1 MNIKRILR
9 AIKQL
14 FAAIWDL
21 VLLALWTML
30 IVVLIMIGIGGLQ
43 QILITFLGLLPF
55 LVVLALLFV
64 ISIQKRREDL
74 GVLFSGQFSPQA
86 ISFFPGT

>member
-1 MNIKRILR
+1 MDIKRILR

-21 VLLALWTML
+21 VLLTLWTML

-64 ISIQKRREDL
+64 ISVRMD
-74 GVLFSGQFSPQA
+74 PTHPA
-86 ISFFPGT
+86 NYYDD